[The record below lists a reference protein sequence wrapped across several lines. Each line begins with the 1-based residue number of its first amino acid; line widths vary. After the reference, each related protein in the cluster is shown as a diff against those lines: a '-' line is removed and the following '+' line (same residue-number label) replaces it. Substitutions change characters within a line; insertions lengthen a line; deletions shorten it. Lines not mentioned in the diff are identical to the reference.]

1 MLEEKKTVVPWIREK
16 KNPSWGIVN
25 DLRYFRT
32 FAVLSFFLSLS
43 LSLTSLSWITI
54 IQIFTP
60 KRTSTPCVL
69 EKNKFFLFFKRE
81 MFSN

>member
-1 MLEEKKTVVPWIREK
+1 M
-16 KNPSWGIVN
+16 N
-25 DLRYFRT
+25 DPRYFRT
-32 FAVLSFFLSLS
+32 FAVLSFFLSLSLS

-69 EKNKFFLFFKRE
+69 EKKKIFPVFQKRDV
-81 MFSN
+81 FQLVSTLRLAQTKP